1 MTLQEPDAILTKLQG
16 QTIVLPDLEPI
27 FDGWPR
33 GVNQNLEQLRRDVD
47 DWLGRYTHQIHLLS
61 SFQTSLK

>member
-1 MTLQEPDAILTKLQG
+1 MTLQDLDAILKKLQG

-27 FDGWPR
+27 FAGWPR

-47 DWLGRYTHQIHLLS
+47 HWLGRYAHQMHLLYLFS
-61 SFQTSLK
+61 SFA